1 MDIINHRSDLLFNNN
16 HEICSVAWQNSTIE
30 ERNIVHEPV
39 CVTISPSQFRP
50 LLKSTSDTDCVTFA
64 RQILQFVIEH
74 IHSPR
79 IIVLIADQI
88 QKYNTM
94 VFSQK
99 NERRSLELAV
109 AQGQKIAEFFFKAYE
124 QLPLNGSQ
132 TIKIIT
138 WADILID
145 TNYNSRLQHI
155 RQYINNNESQC
166 GSLIDKVRQI

>member
-1 MDIINHRSDLLFNNN
+1 MDIIHHRLDLLCNNN

-30 ERNIVHEPV
+30 EHNTAHEPV

-50 LLKSTSDTDCVTFA
+50 LISSTSSCVKFA
-64 RQILQFVIEH
+64 RRILQFVIEH
-74 IHSPR
+74 IHSPN

-88 QKYNTM
+88 QKYNIM
-94 VFSQK
+94 VFSHK

-109 AQGQKIAEFFFKAYE
+109 AQGQQIAGFFSEAYE
-124 QLPLNGSQ
+124 QLSLNGSQ
-132 TIKIIT
+132 TIEIIT

-145 TNYNSRLQHI
+145 SNYNSRVQHI
-155 RQYINNNESQC
+155 REYINDNESQC